1 MGALCLVVS
10 RTHRTRSVSS
20 ESPTYRIYLN
30 SFIHSFVLSFI
41 YSSIHTF
48 VHAYIQSLTPLTHSL
63 THSLIHSFTH
73 SLIHSFTHSF
83 IPSFL
88 HSFHSIPFHSIS
100 FHFISFHFI
109 HSFIHSLFG
118 LFARLH
124 FTFEHHKA
132 GDVPRRK
139 HDAPTLESPRRQC
152 CPLLREESGC
162 VLMPGGSLK
171 GGEMAGYGPT
181 NRIG

>member
-30 SFIHSFVLSFI
+30 SFIHSFFHSFTHP
-41 YSSIHTF
+41 SIHSFMHTF
-48 VHAYIQSLTPLTHSL
+48 SHSLHSL
-63 THSLIHSFTH
+63 THSLIHSF
-73 SLIHSFTHSF
+73 LHSF
-83 IPSFL
+83 IP
-88 HSFHSIPFHSIS
+88 SIPFHSIS
-100 FHFISFHFI
+100 FHFI
-109 HSFIHSLFG
+109 SFIHSLFG

-181 NRIG
+181 NRTG

>member
-48 VHAYIQSLTPLTHSL
+48 VHAYIQSLTPLTHS
-63 THSLIHSFTH
+63 FTH

-88 HSFHSIPFHSIS
+88 HSFHSIPFH
-100 FHFISFHFI
+100 FISFHFI
-109 HSFIHSLFG
+109 SFIHSLFG

-181 NRIG
+181 NRTG

>member
-48 VHAYIQSLTPLTHSL
+48 VHAYIQSLTPLTHS
-63 THSLIHSFTH
+63 FTH
-73 SLIHSFTHSF
+73 SLIHSFLHSF
-83 IPSFL
+83 IP
-88 HSFHSIPFHSIS
+88 SIPFHSIS
-100 FHFISFHFI
+100 FHFISFI

-181 NRIG
+181 NRTG

>member
-20 ESPTYRIYLN
+20 ESPTYRIYLY

-48 VHAYIQSLTPLTHSL
+48 IHAYIQSLTPLHWTPLHWTPLHSL
-63 THSLIHSFTH
+63 TH

-88 HSFHSIPFHSIS
+88 PFHSIPFHFISLHFISFHFTS

-109 HSFIHSLFG
+109 SFHSFIHCLVYLPVYILRLNIIKLG
-118 LFARLH
+118 MYHAANTMHPLWRVQEGNVARCC
-124 FTFEHHKA
+124 E
-132 GDVPRRK
+132 RK
-139 HDAPTLESPRRQC
+139 VAAFWCQGAP
-152 CPLLREESGC
+152 
-162 VLMPGGSLK
+162 
-171 GGEMAGYGPT
+171 
-181 NRIG
+181 

>member
-1 MGALCLVVS
+1 VNHPHIG
-10 RTHRTRSVSS
+10 
-20 ESPTYRIYLN
+20 YIYIHL
-30 SFIHSFVLSFI
+30 FIHSFFHSFTHP
-41 YSSIHTF
+41 SIHTF
-48 VHAYIQSLTPLTHSL
+48 MHTFSHSTPLNSTPLNSTPLT
-63 THSLIHSFTH
+63 HSFTH
-73 SLIHSFTHSF
+73 SLIHSFLHSF
-83 IPSFL
+83 IP
-88 HSFHSIPFHSIS
+88 SIPFHSIS
-100 FHFISFHFI
+100 FHFISLHFISFHFTSFHFI
-109 HSFIHSLFG
+109 SLHFISFIHSLFG

-152 CPLLREESGC
+152 CPLLREESGS

-181 NRIG
+181 NRTG